1 MITTLIIVGSVLGST
16 VLYIAAMKLVA
27 KAIEADERAD
37 SDFGYYGRYNRLD
50 SF

>member
-1 MITTLIIVGSVLGST
+1 MITTLVIVGVVGST